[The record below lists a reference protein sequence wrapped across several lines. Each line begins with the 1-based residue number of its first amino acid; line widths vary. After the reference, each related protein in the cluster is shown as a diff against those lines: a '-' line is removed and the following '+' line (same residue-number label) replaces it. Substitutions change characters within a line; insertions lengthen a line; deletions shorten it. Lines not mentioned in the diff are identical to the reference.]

1 MVIFML
7 FSVCTLK
14 TDGVNRY
21 YYSQKK
27 CILCIQFR
35 NVFSSPSCSVK
46 PLQLCQGL
54 VSTQRDSH
62 THKAVHQTRKHC
74 QGPVCYPAWLGAAR
88 RHRRLLRHPGMSL
101 QLKEAT
107 KQSKHHS
114 NAPVQHREPLG
125 GTSRAQAEKH
135 STGKKHPW
143 ENQTTASP
151 LD

>member
-1 MVIFML
+1 MYFLAQAVLLSL
-7 FSVCTLK
+7 FSCAKALSLLK
-14 TDGVNRY
+14 E
-21 YYSQKK
+21 
-27 CILCIQFR
+27 ILTPIKL
-35 NVFSSPSCSVK
+35 SIK
-46 PLQLCQGL
+46 PANIARVLY
-54 VSTQRDSH
+54 VI
-62 THKAVHQTRKHC
+62 
-74 QGPVCYPAWLGAAR
+74 PAWLGAAR

-114 NAPVQHREPLG
+114 NVPVQHREPLG